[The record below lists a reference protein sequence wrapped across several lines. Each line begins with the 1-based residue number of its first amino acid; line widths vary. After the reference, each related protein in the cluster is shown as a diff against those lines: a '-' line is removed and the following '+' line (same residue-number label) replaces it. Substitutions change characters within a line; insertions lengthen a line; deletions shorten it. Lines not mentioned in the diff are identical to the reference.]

1 MNLPPPVSVA
11 EALLDTLNAWP
22 DLTRD
27 ELRAYTA
34 AILNASTIATP
45 DSLVSRIVAA
55 YQAAQ
60 THSLERKA

>member
-1 MNLPPPVSVA
+1 MTLPPPVSVA

-27 ELRAYTA
+27 ERRAYTA

-45 DSLVSRIVAA
+45 SRVSRIIAA

-60 THSLERKA
+60 SHTLERKA